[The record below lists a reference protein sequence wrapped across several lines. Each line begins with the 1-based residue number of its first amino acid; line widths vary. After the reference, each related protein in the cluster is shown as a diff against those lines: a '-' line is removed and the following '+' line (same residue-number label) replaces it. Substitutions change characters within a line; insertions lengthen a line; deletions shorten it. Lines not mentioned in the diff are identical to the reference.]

1 MAGGPE
7 LEVESADGTRL
18 RLPIAGPGARSYA
31 FTIDWHVRVLAA
43 LVWALIAIL
52 VFGPPSDFKSLF
64 KSQGSLQFW
73 LMVGIP
79 SAIYFLYH
87 PVLEIALRGRTPG
100 KNMAG
105 VRLVSRAGLPPSR
118 GALLLRNLLRVI
130 DALPAM
136 YAVGLA
142 VCVVR
147 DDQQRLGDLVAGTV
161 LVYGREVEPSD
172 FDDRALGAATA
183 PDVAIASELLTRWDA
198 LAEEPRRALA
208 ASLLA
213 RRGVPAE
220 GSDAEL
226 RAALLAIRDGH

>member
-1 MAGGPE
+1 MAAGPE

-31 FTIDWHVRVLAA
+31 FTIDWHVRVLIA
-43 LVWALIAIL
+43 LVWSLLAIVL
-52 VFGPPSDFKSLF
+52 LGPPSSFKTLVESR
-64 KSQGSLQFW
+64 GTLQFW
-73 LMVGIP
+73 LIVGIP
-79 SAIYFLYH
+79 LAIYLLYH
-87 PVLEIALRGRTPG
+87 PVLEIALRGHTPG

-105 VRLVSRAGLPPSR
+105 VRLVNRAGLPPSR
-118 GALLLRNLLRVI
+118 GALLLRNLLRVV
-130 DALPAM
+130 DALPSM

-172 FDDRALGAATA
+172 FDDRALGAAVA
-183 PDVAIASELLTRWDA
+183 PDAAIAAELLARWDT
-198 LAEEPRRALA
+198 LAAEPRRALV

-213 RRGVPAE
+213 RRGLPSEVSE
-220 GSDAEL
+220 GDM
-226 RAALLAIRDGH
+226 RAALLAIRDAH